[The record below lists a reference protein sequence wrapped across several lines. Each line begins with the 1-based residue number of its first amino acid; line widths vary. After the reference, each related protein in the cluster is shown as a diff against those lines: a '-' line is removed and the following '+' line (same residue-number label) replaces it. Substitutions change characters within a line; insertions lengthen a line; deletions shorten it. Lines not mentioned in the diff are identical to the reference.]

1 MSLYDVTVNIQ
12 LQKVVK
18 RLDFGIPLIMT
29 AGVTAS
35 PAQEGQEQQTP
46 VTHAYA
52 EYTSIQQVKEVFG
65 DSDIISV
72 IAALIFKQENAP
84 KRIACCTT
92 TATNLNALK
101 AVKDQNWRQL
111 ILTSLDWDGE
121 SKDLTDVFDW
131 CEENK
136 RVLFT
141 STKSTTKFTDFSAKK
156 GTYHHIVVLYYNDT
170 TEQVVF
176 PEAAVVGA
184 TAGKKVGSI
193 TYKNQILA
201 GVLPMVLEESE
212 LKTYHDAGCIT
223 IVSKAGDIVTSE
235 GKALSGQYL
244 DITDS
249 MDWLEQQLRYKVQKV
264 LNNNDK
270 VEYTDRG
277 INLLE
282 GAAISV
288 LNEAYDNG
296 MIAEDPD
303 GLPMYWAK
311 FTKREDTDVADRVVR
326 RYIGGNFGCT
336 LSGAVHDVELTGYVE
351 F

>member
-1 MSLYDVTVNIQ
+1 M
-12 LQKVVK
+12 
-18 RLDFGIPLIMT
+18 
-29 AGVTAS
+29 
-35 PAQEGQEQQTP
+35 
-46 VTHAYA
+46 
-52 EYTSIQQVKEVFG
+52 
-65 DSDIISV
+65 
-72 IAALIFKQENAP
+72 
-84 KRIACCTT
+84 
-92 TATNLNALK
+92 
-101 AVKDQNWRQL
+101 
-111 ILTSLDWDGE
+111 
-121 SKDLTDVFDW
+121 
-131 CEENK
+131 
-136 RVLFT
+136 
-141 STKSTTKFTDFSAKK
+141 
-156 GTYHHIVVLYYNDT
+156 VLYYDDA

-235 GKALSGQYL
+235 GKALSGQYI

-288 LNEAYDNG
+288 LKEAYDNG

-311 FTKREDTDVADRVVR
+311 FAKREETEAADRVVR